1 MHEVLHVIGLCPD
14 SFAHIDLLDILV
26 ANFESLPY
34 IKLKSIKSYVI
45 KRRSS
50 SRVATNSRQGS

>member
-1 MHEVLHVIGLCPD
+1 MHEVLHIIGLCPD

-45 KRRSS
+45 KFTSGIRISG
-50 SRVATNSRQGS
+50 N

>member
-1 MHEVLHVIGLCPD
+1 MHEILHIIGLCPD
-14 SFAHIDLLDILV
+14 TFAHTDLLDLVV

-50 SRVATNSRQGS
+50 SRVATN

>member
-14 SFAHIDLLDILV
+14 SFAHFDLLDLLV
-26 ANFESLPY
+26 ANFESFPY

-50 SRVATNSRQGS
+50 SRVATNK

>member
-14 SFAHIDLLDILV
+14 SFAHMDLLDILV
-26 ANFESLPY
+26 ANFESLQY
-34 IKLKSIKSYVI
+34 IKPKLIKSYVI

-50 SRVATNSRQGS
+50 SRVATNK